1 MKKLS
6 FRALLLC
13 LVLLVSAFGLS
24 ACGKEKPSPEDD
36 SETTASGVK
45 IREVKLSGANFYDY
59 FDYKEYP
66 KYQTDEDGV
75 INACELSYGFSLREG
90 YVAANDPDHKDTL
103 KVSQASS
110 SGILNPLKAVFIQ
123 LSLLSSTARSWRREL
138 P

>member
-59 FDYKEYP
+59 FDTRNIP
-66 KYQTDEDGV
+66 STRP
-75 INACELSYGFSLREG
+75 AR
-90 YVAANDPDHKDTL
+90 T
-103 KVSQASS
+103 ASS
-110 SGILNPLKAVFIQ
+110 TPASSATAFRCAKAT
-123 LSLLSSTARSWRREL
+123 SPRTTPTTRT